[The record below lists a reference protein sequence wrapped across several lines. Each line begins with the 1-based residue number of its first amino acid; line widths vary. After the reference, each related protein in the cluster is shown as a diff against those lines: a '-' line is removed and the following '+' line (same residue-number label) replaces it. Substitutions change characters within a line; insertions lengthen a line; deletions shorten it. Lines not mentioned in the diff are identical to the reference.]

1 MGSALSVMLTKDLS
15 RLSGDGEFGEVG
27 FLEGDETARELE
39 QREMVLV
46 FL

>member
-1 MGSALSVMLTKDLS
+1 VMLTKDLS

-39 QREMVLV
+39 RREMVLV